1 MTNTTTNYTGYK
13 GQARAFLRKAGA
25 RMSITYVKQVKGFPF
40 STRDRYMHDVYEVR
54 IDRAGK
60 SYRFPFYQSA
70 HGTDIGERPDA
81 YDVLACLEK
90 DCYCTD
96 AWDFADEYG
105 YTINSR
111 AEFDRVNRIY
121 NACKKQAEKLH
132 RLFGEEL
139 MDDLREIC

>member
-1 MTNTTTNYTGYK
+1 MTNTNSYTGYN

-40 STRDRYMHDVYEVR
+40 DPNDRHMHDVYIVR
-54 IDRAGK
+54 IDRGGK

-70 HGTDIGERPDA
+70 WCTDNGVRPDA

-90 DCYCTD
+90 DCYCAD

-105 YTINSR
+105 YTVRSR
-111 AEFDRVNRIY
+111 SDFERVTRIY
-121 NACKKQAEKLH
+121 NVCKKQAEKLH

>member
-1 MTNTTTNYTGYK
+1 
-13 GQARAFLRKAGA
+13 
-25 RMSITYVKQVKGFPF
+25 MSITYVKKIKGFPF
-40 STRDRYMHDVYEVR
+40 DPSDRLTHDVYSVR
-54 IDRAGK
+54 IDRDGK

-70 HGTDIGERPDA
+70 WCTDNGERPDT
-81 YDVLACLEK
+81 YDVLSCLEK

-105 YTINSR
+105 YSVRSR
-111 AEFDRVNRIY
+111 SDFERVTRIY

-139 MDDLREIC
+139 MDDLREIR